1 MGCLVNKDLLP
12 GIIADSTLMKYAV
25 EELKALGYTSAS
37 DGIDGMLYNDVI
49 ELLAV
54 FVSQGHSNNSAHTIL
69 NMFQRLALFKP
80 LSPLRF
86 TDDEW
91 VEFADGKYQNTRC
104 SCFFKESPHVDRIF
118 TIEGYT
124 KCSSRR
130 REYGSSEITDGTG
143 LCWSGCCF
151 HVMHDGVV
159 LSEAY
164 TQRCYLPES
173 SYADGFNPYDCI
185 SLPCTEVEI
194 LPDDWE
200 FFVEDTCPELQLL
213 KTRYELQPMR
223 PDVSFVG
230 KHILQL

>member
-1 MGCLVNKDLLP
+1 MDCLVNKDLLP
-12 GIIADSTLMKYAV
+12 GILADSNLMKHAV
-25 EELKALGYTSAS
+25 RELKALGYTSAS

-54 FVSQGHSNNSAHTIL
+54 FVSQGHSNNSAPIVL
-69 NMFQRLALFKP
+69 NMFQRLAMFKP

-91 VEFADGKYQNTRC
+91 VEFAADRYQNIRRG
-104 SCFFKESPHVDRIF
+104 CFFKESPLNRVY
-118 TIEGYT
+118 TLEGYT

-130 REYGSSEITDGTG
+130 REFGRSEITDGTG
-143 LCWSGCCF
+143 LCWSGCGF

-164 TQRCYLPES
+164 TQRCYLPAS
-173 SYADGFNPYDCI
+173 SYADGFQPYDCI

-194 LPDDWE
+194 SPDNWE
-200 FFVEDTCPELQLL
+200 FFVDDTCPELQLL
-213 KTRYELQPMR
+213 KSRYELQSMR
-223 PDVSFVG
+223 PDISFVG
-230 KHILQL
+230 KHILEL

>member
-1 MGCLVNKDLLP
+1 MDCLVNKDLLP
-12 GIIADSTLMKYAV
+12 GIIADSGLMQYAFG
-25 EELKALGYTSAS
+25 ELKALGSTSAS
-37 DGIDGMLYNDVI
+37 DGMDGMLYNDVI

-54 FVSQGHSNNSAHTIL
+54 FVSQGHSNNSAPIIL
-69 NMFQRLALFKP
+69 NMFQRLAQFQP

-91 VEFADGKYQNTRC
+91 VAFADGEFQNIRR
-104 SCFFKESPHVDRIF
+104 SCFFKESPHDRVY

-130 REYGSSEITDGTG
+130 REFGSSEITDGTG
-143 LCWSGCCF
+143 FCWSGGGF

-159 LSEAY
+159 LPEAY

-200 FFVEDTCPELQLL
+200 FFVEDTCPEFQLLQSRYNLQL
-213 KTRYELQPMR
+213 TSPAI
-223 PDVSFVG
+223 SFVG
-230 KHILQL
+230 KHILEL

>member
-1 MGCLVNKDLLP
+1 MDCLVNKDLLP
-12 GIIADSTLMKYAV
+12 GIIADSGLMKYAFG
-25 EELKALGYTSAS
+25 ELKALGYTSAS

-54 FVSQGHSNNSAHTIL
+54 FVSQGHSNNSAPIIL
-69 NMFQRLALFKP
+69 NMFQRLAQFQP

-91 VEFADGKYQNTRC
+91 VEFADGKFQNIRR
-104 SCFFKESPHVDRIF
+104 SCFFKESPHDRVY

-130 REYGSSEITDGTG
+130 REHGSSEITAGTG

-164 TQRCYLPES
+164 TQRCYLPAS
-173 SYADGFNPYDCI
+173 SYADGFKPYDCI
-185 SLPCTEVEI
+185 SLPCTEVEVS
-194 LPDDWE
+194 PNNWE

>member
-37 DGIDGMLYNDVI
+37 DGMDGMLYNDVI

-54 FVSQGHSNNSAHTIL
+54 FVSQGHSNNSAPIIL

-130 REYGSSEITDGTG
+130 REFGSSEITDGTG
-143 LCWSGCCF
+143 FCWSGGGF

-159 LSEAY
+159 LPEAY
-164 TQRCYLPES
+164 TQRCYLPAS
-173 SYADGFNPYDCI
+173 SYADGFKPYDCI
-185 SLPCTEVEI
+185 SLPCTEVEVS
-194 LPDDWE
+194 PNNWE

>member
-1 MGCLVNKDLLP
+1 MDYLVNKDLLP
-12 GIIADSTLMKYAV
+12 GIIADSNLMKYAV
-25 EELKALGYTSAS
+25 SGLKALGYTSAS
-37 DGIDGMLYNDVI
+37 DGMDGMLYNDVI

-54 FVSQGHSNNSAHTIL
+54 FVSQGHSNNSAPIVL
-69 NMFQRLALFKP
+69 NMFHRLAQFQP

-91 VEFADGKYQNTRC
+91 VEFAAGKFQNTRR
-104 SCFFKESPHVDRIF
+104 SCFFKECPRGRVF

-130 REYGSSEITDGTG
+130 REYGSSVITDGTG
-143 LCWSGCCF
+143 LCWSGGGF

-159 LSEAY
+159 LREAY
-164 TQRCYLPES
+164 TQRCYLPAS

-194 LPDDWE
+194 VPDGWE

-213 KTRYELQPMR
+213 RSRYDLQVTS
-223 PDVSFVG
+223 PDISFVG
-230 KHILQL
+230 KHILDL